1 MSAAQYDRLSQ
12 TECQGAFCSSARAE
26 AGYGFIH
33 QQEHAPQ
40 QVRHTD
46 GSDRYTIRAVER
58 VCDILDLLQRS
69 SGATSLAR
77 VASVVKL
84 PKSSA
89 FRYLSTLEL
98 RRYVQ
103 RNLSTGDYEVGL
115 ALLPLQTHRIE
126 LLRRQA
132 MPYMAALRDRFG
144 ETINLGVLDRGRI
157 FYIEIAESPRG
168 VRLAARRGDRDPI
181 HSTALGKA
189 IAASLSEDQ
198 VRSILNS
205 EGMPQLTDRTIVEP
219 DAYLRALAEVRQQ
232 GYAVDDGEN
241 ESDGRCVAVPMGGT
255 NFRAGLSL
263 SAPAMRFSLDSVP
276 AIVSALQQAARTIAE
291 QRSPEGAPA

>member
-1 MSAAQYDRLSQ
+1 M
-12 TECQGAFCSSARAE
+12 AR

-33 QQEHAPQ
+33 QQGRALQ
-40 QVRHTD
+40 QVRQDDTE
-46 GSDRYTIRAVER
+46 SRYTIRAVER

-69 SGATSLAR
+69 PGATSLAKI
-77 VASVVKL
+77 AGVVKL

-103 RNLSTGDYEVGL
+103 RNVVTGDYEVGM

-132 MPYMAALRDRFG
+132 LPHMSALRDRFQ

-198 VRSILNS
+198 VRSILRS
-205 EGMPQLTDRTIVEP
+205 EGMPQLTDRTITDEG
-219 DAYLRALAEVRQQ
+219 AYLSALAQVREQ
-232 GYAVDDGEN
+232 GYALDDGEN
-241 ESDGRCVAVPMGGT
+241 ESDGRCVAVPLGSIS
-255 NFRAGLSL
+255 FRAGLSL
-263 SAPAMRFSLDSVP
+263 SAPAMRFSLDSVTT
-276 AIVSALQQAARTIAE
+276 IVAALQEASRAISE
-291 QRSPEGAPA
+291 QRSDGVPA